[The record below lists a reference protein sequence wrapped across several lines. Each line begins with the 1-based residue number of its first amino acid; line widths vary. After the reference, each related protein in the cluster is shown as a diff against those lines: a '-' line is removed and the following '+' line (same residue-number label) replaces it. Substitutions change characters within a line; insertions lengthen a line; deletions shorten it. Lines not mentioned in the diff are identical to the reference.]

1 MVLQIAILGSL
12 EAHVNGALVCVPA
25 GKQRALLTLLT
36 VRAPHPV
43 SAESVAEALWPRAAP
58 AEAMRRLRVTASR
71 LRRSLG
77 RAGSILETVA
87 SGYRLAVEADAID
100 ARRFETLIGEARAAR
115 VGGDAAAARRL
126 LDDALELWRGSALAD
141 ASFALLAG
149 VSQVHV
155 RRPRR
160 TMPSRLGGLT
170 AASATPRHASVLPV
184 GARALG
190 PRRSRAPRSR
200 KAGRPPTLSAL
211 MRRGPNT
218 SFWYGVGRLAS

>member
-1 MVLQIAILGSL
+1 
-12 EAHVNGALVCVPA
+12 
-25 GKQRALLTLLT
+25 
-36 VRAPHPV
+36 
-43 SAESVAEALWPRAAP
+43 VAA
-58 AEAMRRLRVTASR
+58 RRTGRGDAQTPGDGVAS
-71 LRRSLG
+71 RRSLG
-77 RAGSILETVA
+77 HAGSILETVA

-141 ASFALLAG
+141 AAFALLAG

-170 AASATPRHASVLPV
+170 AASATPKAMRASCLSGPGRSGLVHLERLVRGRRV
-184 GARALG
+184 GR
-190 PRRSRAPRSR
+190 PRSR
-200 KAGRPPTLSAL
+200 L
-211 MRRGPNT
+211 
-218 SFWYGVGRLAS
+218 